1 MRAEQSAGV
10 EEHMLVS
17 HRPHHCGHILLLALG
32 TTFDN
37 DDCHYGD
44 DYLGDCGDAL
54 RPFGNHDGHFAYDDN
69 DANIYRL
76 LFHDARDDFHYALSA
91 SIHIN

>member
-1 MRAEQSAGV
+1 MMTV
-10 EEHMLVS
+10 IMVMIILVMVVML
-17 HRPHHCGHILLLALG
+17 
-32 TTFDN
+32 
-37 DDCHYGD
+37 
-44 DYLGDCGDAL
+44 
-54 RPFGNHDGHFAYDDN
+54 HDGHFAYDDN

>member
-1 MRAEQSAGV
+1 MPERKRFFQLTS
-10 EEHMLVS
+10 S
-17 HRPHHCGHILLLALG
+17 
-32 TTFDN
+32 
-37 DDCHYGD
+37 
-44 DYLGDCGDAL
+44 L